1 MNNPLETYFRQPSI
15 YIKLPSGG
23 KHYPMGAI
31 EFNENS
37 ELAVYPMTAKDEIKM
52 KTPDALLSGQS
63 TVDVIKSC
71 IPQIKDPWKVLSVD
85 IDTILISIRI
95 ASYGDSMT
103 VKAPVPKT
111 NTMVDIDVSLGQ
123 VLDNLDKSVPDG
135 NVKLDNGL
143 TVQIR
148 PVDYSLIAKQQLRVY
163 DEQKI
168 LQAVTNSE
176 LDESEKIKRYTET
189 FNKIANYSVD
199 EMLASV
205 QAVTVPG
212 QDTVTDTAFIQ
223 EFITNM
229 DVATSKEIKKS
240 IDAINAIGKAKSI
253 KVQSPDADVEKG
265 APTQF
270 DLPLTF
276 DVANFFA

>member
-23 KHYPMGAI
+23 KNYPMGAI

-85 IDTILISIRI
+85 ID
-95 ASYGDSMT
+95 
-103 VKAPVPKT
+103 
-111 NTMVDIDVSLGQ
+111 VSLSE

-135 NVKLDNGL
+135 TVTLDNGL
-143 TVQIR
+143 TIQIN

-163 DEQKI
+163 DEQKM
-168 LQAVTNSE
+168 LQAVTNSDM
-176 LDESEKIKRYTET
+176 DESEKIKRYTET

-212 QDTVTDTAFIQ
+212 QDTVTDKAFIQ

-240 IDAINAIGKAKSI
+240 IDTINAIGKAKSI

-265 APTQF
+265 APAQF